1 MSAKK
6 RNSID
11 YDPKNIDSIIAH
23 ARRERDAMLRNM
35 IGSLFGR

>member
-6 RNSID
+6 RIETHFQ
-11 YDPKNIDSIIAH
+11 PRELDSIIAR
-23 ARRERDAMLRNM
+23 ARRERDATLRNL